1 MHWRRKWQPAPVFLP
16 GESHGW
22 GIPPQLEKNDVV
34 PTSSQDEALARDGVS
49 REVPCS
55 VLKWETQ
62 KRQCALRCFV
72 VRKVRAFVIIP
83 NITNAWRVKSESLSP
98 TGAGCIS
105 ASDNF
110 PGANSIRLWIFLP
123 TCITQGSASVSP
135 HGV

>member
-1 MHWRRKWQPAPVFLP
+1 MTLCIASSDPF
-16 GESHGW
+16 
-22 GIPPQLEKNDVV
+22 GIHVLSSVV
-34 PTSSQDEALARDGVS
+34 PQMMVS
-49 REVPCS
+49 
-55 VLKWETQ
+55 Q